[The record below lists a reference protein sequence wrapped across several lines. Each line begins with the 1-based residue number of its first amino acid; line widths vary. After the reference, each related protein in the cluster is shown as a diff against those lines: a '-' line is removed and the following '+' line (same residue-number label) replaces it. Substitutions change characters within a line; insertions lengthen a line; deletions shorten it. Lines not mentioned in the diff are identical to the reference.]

1 MSGLRVAEYKF
12 MLAGMSWDEPDVVN
26 GEFATVQETYS
37 TPKLF
42 NLYLDPKE
50 RYSFFNRQ
58 TFLDNLF
65 SDPLNTHVATFQE
78 YPGKKAVIKEKIQD
92 FLLNK

>member
-1 MSGLRVAEYKF
+1 MSCASEPTGRGPRAVSYTHLDVYKR
-12 MLAGMSWDEPDVVN
+12 
-26 GEFATVQETYS
+26 Q
-37 TPKLF
+37 
-42 NLYLDPKE
+42 E

-65 SDPLNTHVATFQE
+65 SDPLNAHVATFQE
-78 YPGKKAVIKEKIQD
+78 YPGKKAVIKENIQD

>member
-1 MSGLRVAEYKF
+1 M
-12 MLAGMSWDEPDVVN
+12 
-26 GEFATVQETYS
+26 QETYPN
-37 TPKLF
+37 PKLY

-65 SDPLNTHVATFQE
+65 SDPLNAHLETFQE
-78 YPGKKAVIKEKIQD
+78 YPARRK
-92 FLLNK
+92 

>member
-1 MSGLRVAEYKF
+1 
-12 MLAGMSWDEPDVVN
+12 MLESYA
-26 GEFATVQETYS
+26 

-50 RYSFFNRQ
+50 RYSFFDRQ

-65 SDPLNTHVATFQE
+65 SDPLNAHVATFQE
-78 YPGKKAVIKEKIQD
+78 YPGKKATIQARIQQT
-92 FLLNK
+92 LPRQISLRQRQQRHS